1 MWSFVNGDG
10 AGGGGAQGRE
20 IPTCHPNSFF
30 SSIDIKMSH

>member
-10 AGGGGAQGRE
+10 AGGGAQGRE